1 MMKHQRGLTLTGLL
15 FWGVII
21 FLIAVLGIKVT
32 PEVVTYYKVKKVVAA
47 TAHNAGGGKTVQEIR
62 ADYDRIAYIDHIH
75 EIYPAS
81 ALDISKNGSQVVIGF
96 SYEKRI
102 HLFANVS
109 LMLEFSGSSSGR

>member
-1 MMKHQRGLTLTGLL
+1 MKHQRGLTLTGLL

-47 TAHNAGGGKTVQEIR
+47 TANQAGGKTVPEIR

-75 EIYPAS
+75 DIYPAS
-81 ALDISKNGSQVVIGF
+81 ALNISKNGSQVVIDF
-96 SYEKRI
+96 FYEKRI

-109 LMLEFSGSSSGR
+109 LMLEFSGSSGS